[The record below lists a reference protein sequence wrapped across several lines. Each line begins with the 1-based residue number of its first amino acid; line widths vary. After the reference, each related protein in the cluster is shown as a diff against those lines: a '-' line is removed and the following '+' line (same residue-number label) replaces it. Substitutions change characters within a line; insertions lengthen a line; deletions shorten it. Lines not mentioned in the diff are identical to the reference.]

1 MLPADDDR
9 NAQNQNRI
17 NTDLKIWKREEAAQR
32 AAAIKAAGKRIVF
45 TNGCFDILHLGHA
58 DYLAR
63 AADLGDVL
71 VVGLNSDDSISRL
84 KGPNRPICDQYSR
97 SFLLASFSVVNAV
110 VIFEEDTPENLI
122 RLIKPDLLV
131 KGGDYTPEQIVGAE
145 FVVSMGGS
153 VQCIPLVEG
162 YSTSSIEARISNK
175 RTE

>member
-1 MLPADDDR
+1 MTNLD
-9 NAQNQNRI
+9 NI
-17 NTDLKIWKREEAAQR
+17 NGKILSLQELEAKIAAWRES
-32 AAAIKAAGKRIVF
+32 GKQIVF

-84 KGPNRPICDQYSR
+84 KGPNRPICDQHSR

>member
-1 MLPADDDR
+1 MTTLE
-9 NAQNQNRI
+9 NINR
-17 NTDLKIWKREEAAQR
+17 KILRGQELEAKVAAWRES
-32 AAAIKAAGKRIVF
+32 GKQIVF

-84 KGPNRPICDQYSR
+84 KGPNRPICDQHSR
-97 SFLLASFSVVNAV
+97 SFLLASLSVVTAV

-122 RLIKPDLLV
+122 RIIKPDLLV
-131 KGGDYTPEQIVGAE
+131 KGGDYTPEQIAGAE
-145 FVVSMGGS
+145 FVASRGGA
-153 VQCIPLVEG
+153 VHCIPLVEG